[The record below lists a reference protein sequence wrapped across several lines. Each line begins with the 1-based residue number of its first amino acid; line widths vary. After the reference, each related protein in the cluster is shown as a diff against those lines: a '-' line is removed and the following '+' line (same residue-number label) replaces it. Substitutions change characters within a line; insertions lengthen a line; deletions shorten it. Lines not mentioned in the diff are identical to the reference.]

1 MDNVTSFTTNI
12 PVYQIFEI
20 ESDDEEV
27 DEKPLPRS
35 ALTYGDLKLI
45 SNNRMLTDTII
56 NAAQNIIHLQ
66 HPSIAGLQDTLLGQ
80 SFYSKDAKDQQSFR
94 FKELPDQPFVQ
105 VLHDGNIHW
114 LAISTIN
121 CLPGEVFIMDSMFR
135 GKINHHVQRQICSIM
150 HCSMNTIKAT
160 VLPLQQQTNGIDC
173 GLYALA
179 FIVYLLENNKYP
191 TEVSFDQNQ
200 MRNHLLKSF
209 ESNQISGFP
218 ISSSKKVK
226 RNKKKE
232 MSMELFC
239 SCRMIWVESDNNILG
254 K

>member
-1 MDNVTSFTTNI
+1 MDVTFFTTNI
-12 PVYQIFEI
+12 PVYQILEI

-35 ALTYGDLKLI
+35 AVVYGDLEPI
-45 SNNRMLTDTII
+45 SNNRKLTDTII

-66 HPSIAGLQDTLLGQ
+66 HPSIAGLQDTLPGQ
-80 SFYSKDAKDQQSFR
+80 SFHSKDAKDQQSFR

-150 HCSMNTIKAT
+150 HCSMDTH
-160 VLPLQQQTNGIDC
+160 
-173 GLYALA
+173 Y
-179 FIVYLLENNKYP
+179 
-191 TEVSFDQNQ
+191 
-200 MRNHLLKSF
+200 
-209 ESNQISGFP
+209 
-218 ISSSKKVK
+218 
-226 RNKKKE
+226 
-232 MSMELFC
+232 
-239 SCRMIWVESDNNILG
+239 
-254 K
+254 

>member
-1 MDNVTSFTTNI
+1 
-12 PVYQIFEI
+12 
-20 ESDDEEV
+20 
-27 DEKPLPRS
+27 
-35 ALTYGDLKLI
+35 
-45 SNNRMLTDTII
+45 
-56 NAAQNIIHLQ
+56 
-66 HPSIAGLQDTLLGQ
+66 
-80 SFYSKDAKDQQSFR
+80 
-94 FKELPDQPFVQ
+94 
-105 VLHDGNIHW
+105 
-114 LAISTIN
+114 
-121 CLPGEVFIMDSMFR
+121 MFR
-135 GKINHHVQRQICSIM
+135 EKINHHVQRQICSIM
-150 HCSMNTIKAT
+150 YCSMDTIKAT

-173 GLYALA
+173 VLYALA

>member
-1 MDNVTSFTTNI
+1 
-12 PVYQIFEI
+12 
-20 ESDDEEV
+20 
-27 DEKPLPRS
+27 
-35 ALTYGDLKLI
+35 
-45 SNNRMLTDTII
+45 MLTDTII
-56 NAAQNIIHLQ
+56 NAAQYIIHLQ
-66 HPSIAGLQDTLLGQ
+66 HPSIAALQKSLLGQ
-80 SFYSKDAKDQQSFR
+80 SFHSKDVKDQQSFL

-114 LAISTIN
+114 LEISRIN

-200 MRNHLLKSF
+200 MRNHLLKLF
-209 ESNQISGFP
+209 ESNQVSGFP
-218 ISSSKKVK
+218 FSSSKTVK
-226 RNKKKE
+226 RNQIKKKE
-232 MSMELFC
+232 MSMELLS
-239 SCRMIWVESDNNILG
+239 SC
-254 K
+254 